1 MKTNVRINKAIVLVL
16 VLTVATLACGQIA
29 PPAPTPTIEQVEPTV
44 PLLEATKEESLPSPT
59 APPAMHVSINELDPC
74 KLVTKENA
82 EAAMGQ
88 AVDNPIIAEDE
99 TVKSCTYIAVPGERL
114 VTVTVYEGDNAK
126 NYLLNETA
134 QLQNGCELHY
144 STSTNPEQ
152 PTPFPPDMEA
162 LRSESVLDLFL
173 RDLAASEE
181 CGLSYSQVLELGDNA
196 YSFQSIFIGAT
207 IGVATDNA
215 FVIFIVGDINAS
227 SEQALDAAIQLI
239 RELQNSN

>member
-1 MKTNVRINKAIVLVL
+1 MTNLRINKNNVLLMVI
-16 VLTVATLACGQIA
+16 TVITLACGQIA
-29 PPAPTPTIEQVEPTV
+29 SPAPAPTVEQVEPTIVV
-44 PLLEATKEESLPSPT
+44 PEATDESPPLPTS
-59 APPAMHVSINELDPC
+59 PPAMHVSINELDPC

-114 VTVTVYEGDNAK
+114 VTVTVYAGDNAK

-152 PTPFPPDMEA
+152 PTPFPLDIEA

-173 RDLAASEE
+173 RDLAALEG
-181 CGLSYSQVLELGDNA
+181 CGLSYSQVPELGDNA
-196 YSFQSIFIGAT
+196 YSFQSIFVGAT
-207 IGVATDNA
+207 IGVATDDA
-215 FVIFIVGDINAS
+215 FVIFIVGDINAT

-239 RELQNSN
+239 KRATEQ